1 MELTQP
7 VGIHAYDNSIVEVPM
22 FTLLQWR
29 SALKLEAVGL
39 RHSRG
44 SVATHVRR
52 FLKVPKSQARTWNAQ
67 ALCTYLQRCI
77 DDIDEQLGVK

>member
-1 MELTQP
+1 MLTED
-7 VGIHAYDNSIVEVPM
+7 VRIHAYDDTVVEVPL
-22 FTLLQWR
+22 FQLLQWR
-29 SALKLEAVGL
+29 SALKLEAGGM

-44 SVATHVRR
+44 SVAAHVRK

-67 ALCTYLQRCI
+67 ALSTYLQECI